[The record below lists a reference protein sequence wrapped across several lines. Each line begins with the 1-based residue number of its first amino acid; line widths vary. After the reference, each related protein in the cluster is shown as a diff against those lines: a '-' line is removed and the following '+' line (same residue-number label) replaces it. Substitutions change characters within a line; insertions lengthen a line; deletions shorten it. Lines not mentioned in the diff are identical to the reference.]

1 MENGSSVRFSTWSW
15 KTVSLK
21 AEVKREP
28 GLIAKIDVTA
38 LHLEYRRGHGFES
51 RLSTIFF
58 FHFGPKFKHDS
69 FFHFGLSFS
78 RRLVSCY
85 ELVSRVK
92 WSPDTAFLRVRYM
105 KLNIFTFLGMA
116 LITLTCRLLRCNLR
130 SGVIFSFLLLYSFGS
145 RGKKIT
151 PSSQKQITEVKG
163 EGGEG
168 MIAG

>member
-1 MENGSSVRFSTWSW
+1 MENGSSVRFSAWSW

-58 FHFGPKFKHDS
+58 FTLVRS
-69 FFHFGLSFS
+69 LSMILFHFGLSFS

-105 KLNIFTFLGMA
+105 KLNIFTFIGMA

-130 SGVIFSFLLLYSFGS
+130 SGVIFSFLLLYFFGS

-163 EGGEG
+163 EG